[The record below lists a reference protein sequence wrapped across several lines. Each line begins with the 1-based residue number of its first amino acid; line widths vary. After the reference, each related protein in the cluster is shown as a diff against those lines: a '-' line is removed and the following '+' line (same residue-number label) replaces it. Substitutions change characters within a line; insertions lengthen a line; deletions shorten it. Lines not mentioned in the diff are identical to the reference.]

1 MIMRRLGY
9 SLLLLALGVGGAVPT
24 ADTTLAQRRAAG
36 AAAAGFIAG
45 AAVGAAI
52 SGSRHSPQV
61 IVPDYGPR
69 RPGGGGWGASYS
81 PRAGFTCYPRQQA
94 CYRPNGAYA
103 PNLTWTEFRR

>member
-1 MIMRRLGY
+1 MRRFAYCL
-9 SLLLLALGVGGAVPT
+9 SLLALGVGGAIPS
-24 ADTTLAQRRAAG
+24 ATTSMAQDRSA

-52 SGSRHSPQV
+52 SGATHSPQI
-61 IVPDYGPR
+61 IVNGRPPRPD
-69 RPGGGGWGASYS
+69 ASYS
-81 PRAGFTCYPRQQA
+81 PRPGFTCYPRQQA